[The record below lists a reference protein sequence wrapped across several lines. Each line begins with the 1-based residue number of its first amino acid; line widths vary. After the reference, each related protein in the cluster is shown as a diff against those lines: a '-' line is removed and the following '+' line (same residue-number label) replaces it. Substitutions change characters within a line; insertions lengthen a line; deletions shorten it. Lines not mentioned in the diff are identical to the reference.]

1 MTNKFIVDSNSEPLD
16 SQDVEKLIQK
26 MVKNSCEFDVYF
38 QNQSVSHYWCKYPDE
53 KAEVVYDLM
62 KGVSYYSPDKKKIY
76 IFSNINNY
84 GYPSSSLAAWIFRIR
99 PSYLARLTAEPLKRR
114 RYFSISRCCQSSLV
128 IFKNS
133 SLGCISGSSFGVAK
147 RFHGQAC

>member
-1 MTNKFIVDSNSEPLD
+1 MANKFIVDSNSEPLEP
-16 SQDVEKLIQK
+16 QDVEKLIQK

-38 QNQSVSHYWCKYPDE
+38 QNQSVSHYWCRYPDE

-84 GYPSSSLAAWIFRIR
+84 GLYAMDNL
-99 PSYLARLTAEPLKRR
+99 LTDSEMWANQED
-114 RYFSISRCCQSSLV
+114 F
-128 IFKNS
+128 
-133 SLGCISGSSFGVAK
+133 
-147 RFHGQAC
+147 